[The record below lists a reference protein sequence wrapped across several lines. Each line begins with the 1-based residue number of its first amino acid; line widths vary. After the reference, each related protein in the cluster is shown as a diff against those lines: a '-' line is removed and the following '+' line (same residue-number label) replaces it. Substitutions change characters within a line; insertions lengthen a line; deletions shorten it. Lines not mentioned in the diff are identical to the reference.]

1 MSENKNTQ
9 SQGCGYDDRCETE
22 SETNL
27 SDSNNCSSHDSP
39 RDRSS
44 TKSTSQ
50 RSSFA
55 DLRNQVTIVS
65 PGMQTAVNAEYHS
78 EKPSAPQIDDSLELP
93 FTAGNFQADELLAR
107 GGMSITYLGHKC
119 DDPAEKVV
127 IKIPDMNSPRTVSMF
142 VNECRILSELT
153 HPNIVPILEYGN
165 ININGSSLP
174 YMVMKYIDGQS
185 IRRKLKVQGSFS
197 WEEASQVLEHISSA
211 LDYLYLNNFCHRDI
225 KPDNIIYDTASGQ
238 WVLVDFGI
246 AKSLQDN
253 IMLTMTMAGHD
264 SGTWDYMP
272 PEQLSGRSVDIR
284 CDIYAL
290 GTVIWE
296 ILIGTVPRRGTKLP
310 SAYGVD
316 LPADVDILIGRMVE
330 HDPKDRYQNPQEIL
344 SALKSGARRIETW
357 KKTQSVFR
365 KTLKV
370 SAIAL
375 GTLFA
380 LTVIWFIGDFATV
393 AKLKEI
399 YEKHKSSATVTL
411 RELTVFSNKMPF
423 FWGNRYITQVMPEL
437 LRNSEAEKKNMQKE
451 FAGIEKSVKNHDGT
465 DDELENRKLICDNF
479 ITKWQSIFP
488 SAEEIT
494 VADQN
499 RKPLKSILLLRREIK
514 EVENKKRDIKKKT
527 ASKKLEDYQKA
538 LAECEKL
545 ENRLTLPETKKSI
558 SDFASELRNTAMR
571 DGLSAVDKLINSS
584 RKKDWDNALV
594 QIELIEKA
602 LGKNPQLQQ
611 RVNNVDDNYWNYF
624 RNEAEKALSNNHFA
638 LARTNVEEYLK
649 MKIGMTKHKNDVE
662 EFRKKIDREKEKYD
676 WSETDE
682 LIGKYIKD
690 KAFPAA
696 LAALERFQKKYPETQ
711 IADLAAE
718 RKKIAGYFLTWIVD
732 QRKDWD
738 SYTEQMDI
746 FLGKFPEEKEGIET
760 LKRNLC
766 WAAWNKIQE
775 ITFGNSS
782 AKTESLLQIKYTK
795 CTDSQR
801 SYLDS
806 LKNHA
811 VEYVKN
817 PDNKSKWYKF
827 YYHYERPPEDCVYMS
842 QRRIYR
848 VTITDFSYSLSNADF
863 NEYKGDFA
871 ADVQVQIRYDG
882 TVYSFYAP
890 KNSQSWT
897 VDLYEGKPM
906 SFWLDTTGSPLT
918 AGVKDGDFWSDNSL
932 DRIHSFE
939 AKNFSKSGTESFTFN
954 TGTKITLTW
963 TTK

>member
-9 SQGCGYDDRCETE
+9 SQGCGYDDRFETE

-78 EKPSAPQIDDSLELP
+78 EKPSAPQKDDSLEPP

-127 IKIPDMNSPRTVSMF
+127 IKIPDMNSPSTVSMF

-310 SAYGVD
+310 AAYGVD

-437 LRNSEAEKKNMQKE
+437 LRDSEAEKKNMQEE

-494 VADQN
+494 DAAQN
-499 RKPLKSILLLRREIK
+499 LKQLESILLRRREIK
-514 EVENKKRDIKKKT
+514 AVENKKRDIEKKT
-527 ASKKLEDYQKA
+527 SKKLEDYQNA
-538 LAECEKL
+538 LAECKDL

-571 DGLSAVDKLINSS
+571 DRLSAVDKLINSS
-584 RKKDWDNALV
+584 REEDWNNALV

-602 LGKNPQLQQ
+602 LGENPQLQQ

-676 WSETDE
+676 WSETDG

-696 LAALERFQKKYPETQ
+696 LAALERFKNTYQETQ

-732 QRKDWD
+732 QRKDLD

-746 FLGKFPEEKEGIET
+746 FLEKFPEEKEGIET
-760 LKRNLC
+760 LKRFLC
-766 WAAWNKIQE
+766 WSVHNAIGEIVFDNSLAAK
-775 ITFGNSS
+775 
-782 AKTESLLQIKYTK
+782 AKTARLSQIKYNK
-795 CTDSQR
+795 C
-801 SYLDS
+801 
-806 LKNHA
+806 
-811 VEYVKN
+811 VEYQQQYLSKIMKN
-817 PDNKSKWYKF
+817 ALNYASENTLSALLGFQYF
-827 YYHYERPPEDCVYMS
+827 YQRPPNDCITMNS
-842 QRRIYR
+842 PPTIYH
-848 VTITDFSYSLSNADF
+848 VTITEINVSLSESHYQDL
-863 NEYKGDFA
+863 KGWNNCNP
-871 ADVQVQIRYDG
+871 QVRVGKDG
-882 TVYSFYAP
+882 YTAWWNLDGPENTRKFSITE
-890 KNSQSWT
+890 N
-897 VDLYEGKPM
+897 L
-906 SFWLDTTGSPLT
+906 SFWWDI
-918 AGVKDGDFWSDNSL
+918 KDKKLLIQIADADNSPV
-932 DRIHSFE
+932 D
-939 AKNFSKSGTESFTFN
+939 ATPVGVNFTPESFKTSGSNSFTWN
-954 TGTKITLTW
+954 NGTSIKITW